1 MGRKTGHMVKRRI
14 KEMKKLFTLFAA
26 ALVMLAAASC
36 EKNEVLPEGNTA
48 GKVVTLKA
56 SINNGETK
64 TSLGEKDANDKY
76 PVLWSE
82 GDAIAVIQT
91 NGVGQGQAARIF
103 KFVLKEGDG
112 GKTSGEFEL
121 EISEN
126 CGYTA
131 ADFNAS
137 EEIIAFYPF
146 EDVHYSGINGENQF
160 NITYNIP
167 DVQVYATN
175 TFEKGASPMVAYR
188 ATDANGTLSF
198 QNLFGVLKLQL
209 QGANEKVQSI
219 EIISSTYIA
228 GDETGL
234 TTSNKESL
242 QFEYRFGS
250 LDGRKRV
257 TLDCGNDGVS
267 INNLTTFMIALHP
280 DATDLEVRIHTD
292 KELYC
297 KIIPTSDANDTPIN
311 DIIAGNILAMQELNT
326 ANMAPAYIDETD
338 VYQGDGVA
346 LPDGNGG
353 SIIWAPVNC
362 GYEAPIVE
370 EGTTISKGYPYGKLY
385 QWGRKYG
392 QGYNSTYDAT
402 TPEISTGPVTL
413 DVGQSESN
421 MNVLFHNSK
430 DWLSSEN
437 DKLWNSGT
445 EESPVKTDYD
455 PCPKGWRVPT
465 KGELSNLRQNY
476 SSCTTNAAGQQGF
489 WFSGATSYTQEA
501 PQVFFPA
508 AGYHHWQANPGQNR
522 DDVGRYWSSSPAYV
536 TDIYVWHLDFNR
548 GSMVTPEGV
557 EMDYDR
563 PGYGFS
569 VRCVKDTP
577 QSEPMPSGN

>member
-1 MGRKTGHMVKRRI
+1 
-14 KEMKKLFTLFAA
+14 MKKLFTLFAA
-26 ALVMLAAASC
+26 ALVMLAASSC

-64 TSLGEKDANDKY
+64 TSLGEEDGDTY

-91 NGVGQGQAARIF
+91 KGVGQGEAARIF

-112 GKTSGEFEL
+112 GKTSAEFEL

-131 ADFNAS
+131 GDFNAS

-146 EDVHYSGINGENQF
+146 EDVHYSGINVENQF

-280 DATDLEVRIHTD
+280 NATDLEVFIHTD
-292 KELYC
+292 KASYY
-297 KIIPTSDANDTPIN
+297 KTIPTLDVNEIPIN
-311 DIIAGNILAMQELNT
+311 DITAGNILAMGGLNT
-326 ANMAPAYIDETD
+326 ADMAPAYIDERGI
-338 VYQGDGVA
+338 YQGDGIKVSY
-346 LPDGNGG
+346 GNAG

-362 GYEAPIVE
+362 GYDADNY
-370 EGTTISKGYPYGKLY
+370 KYGKLY

-392 QGYNSTYDAT
+392 QGYNDGTLADDTYPSGDNLVT
-402 TPEISTGPVTL
+402 SGPV
-413 DVGQSESN
+413 DVNDGMLEEN
-421 MNVLFHNSK
+421 ADKFYCN
-430 DWLSSEN
+430 WLMTPPEN
-437 DKLWNSGT
+437 NLWNSGS
-445 EESPVKTDYD
+445 EQNPVKTEYD
-455 PCPKGWRVPT
+455 PCPAGWRVPT
-465 KGELSNLRQNY
+465 SNELLLLNSGIVQDEYKG
-476 SSCTTNAAGQQGF
+476 TIGF
-489 WFSGATSYTQEA
+489 WFNDDI
-501 PQVFFPA
+501 VFFPA
-508 AGYHHWQANPGQNR
+508 AGYRQNDGTANGR
-522 DDVGRYWSSSPAYV
+522 DSEISYWSS
-536 TDIYVWHLDFNR
+536 TKGTNI
-548 GSMVTPEGV
+548 
-557 EMDYDR
+557 DYITIISERFGMYLSRNETSDLAC
-563 PGYGFS
+563 GFS